1 MRLKLKNIWAILVF
15 LICLS
20 VTEIGKK
27 LVKNLMFLSKVI
39 FNQEIPIEWIYLSYK
54 CLLCGFLIVSI
65 IMVLSFCQKKHKQKN
80 NSTKV
85 EMEFERIMKNP
96 NLRNIWVLG
105 PWGSGKTKFVKS
117 SLDKLGKKYFYI
129 SLFGLNTRNDI
140 IQEINEQITSETKLS
155 LIVELPIIGLFFKW
169 LFQINGLSILRSFSD
184 KWIIVLDDFERV
196 FNGFRGEIIN
206 SKENLESEERMSKI
220 ELDSYNDV
228 LGVIDYLQQSFGCKV
243 IVISSKETIDEL
255 FDKIIIPKFHPYQYH
270 IDFNLKLIKDF
281 PKAFFKKDKPEEIQI
296 FSKIFSIVWHERIKL
311 KEITNYRP
319 IIYELSLLSDETDN
333 RYKIS
338 YILSRLIDDWEI
350 EMVPRRLIPFEFLV
364 NREKEGGDLDNSKY
378 TLIEKIFKI
387 NMFENG
393 FPYYVPKN
401 SRGHFLKL
409 QGSQG
414 VDKIQE
420 ALVYSY
426 MKIDA
431 DTRRIPDDYAFNIK
445 EIMLLT
451 SQKPTTLL
459 QGREIRMWVSENYIQ
474 HHYSEP
480 GMIYKHILTTKYQNE
495 WKDIYQTAAANYF
508 VRDIGLDTNSKIA
521 DSIVMILKK
530 FEFLILDVKTLKKV
544 IDIDYVKQ
552 VLLVENSEGTHVD
565 SRILYRFLSEIEEVS
580 GKMSLYL
587 ISNSFEHNGTISL
600 NIGNDDLFIP
610 VLDERPSII
619 ETFIASEQ
627 YKFEKLL
634 WNLKENSYAKKHYV
648 DKKEFDGSNIFIY
661 KEHAFFIVEFMET
674 DDTING
680 DSTIMYI
687 KKFIGNNAST
697 EKKDLLNFVYNLR
710 FKCSDEENTRTCPLL
725 DAQVYDEEMI
735 SSEPVYEPIHEPLVK
750 RYDRWLSI
758 IQEM

>member
-1 MRLKLKNIWAILVF
+1 MRLKLKNLWAILVF
-15 LICLS
+15 LICMS
-20 VTEIGKK
+20 VTETGKK

-54 CLLCGFLIVSI
+54 CLLCGFVIVSI
-65 IMVLSFCQKKHKQKN
+65 IMILSLCQKKYKQKT

-85 EMEFERIMKNP
+85 EIEFERIMKNS

-129 SLFGLNTRNDI
+129 SLFGLSTRNDI
-140 IQEINEQITSETKLS
+140 IQEINEQITSETKIS

-206 SKENLESEERMSKI
+206 SRENSESEERMSKI
-220 ELDSYNDV
+220 ELDSFNDV

-243 IVISSKETIDEL
+243 IVISSNETIIDEL

-270 IDFNLKLIKDF
+270 IKFNLKLIKDF
-281 PKAFFKKDKPEEIQI
+281 PKAFFKKDEPEEIEI
-296 FSKIFSIVWHERIKL
+296 FSEIFSMVWHERIKL

-350 EMVPRRLIPFEFLV
+350 KMDHGRLIPFEFLV
-364 NREKEGGDLDNSKY
+364 NKEKEGGDLDNSKY
-378 TLIEKIFKI
+378 NLIKEIFKI

-401 SRGHFLKL
+401 SKARWIKFQAL
-409 QGSQG
+409 QS
-414 VDKIQE
+414 VDKIKE

-426 MKIDA
+426 MKIGA
-431 DTRRIPDDYAFNIK
+431 ITREIPDDYSFNTE

-451 SQKPTTLL
+451 SQEPTTLL
-459 QGREIRMWVSENYIQ
+459 QGREIRKWVTENYIQ
-474 HHYSEP
+474 HHYSES
-480 GMIYKHILTTKYQNE
+480 GMIYKHILTTKYQDE

-521 DSIVMILKK
+521 DSIVKILKK

-565 SRILYRFLSEIEEVS
+565 SRILYRFLSEIEEFS

-587 ISNSFEHNGTISL
+587 ISNSFDHKDTISL
-600 NIGNDDLFIP
+600 NIGDADLFIP
-610 VLDERPSII
+610 VLDERPLII
-619 ETFIASEQ
+619 EEFIASEQ

-634 WNLKENSYAKKHYV
+634 WNLKGNTYANQHYV

-680 DSTIMYI
+680 DSTVMYI
-687 KKFIGNNAST
+687 EKFIASNTLT
-697 EKKDLLNFVYNLR
+697 EKRELLNFVDNLHSR
-710 FKCSDEENTRTCPLL
+710 YEDEDNIRTCPIV
-725 DAQVYDEEMI
+725 DVSVNDEDMI
-735 SSEPVYEPIHEPLVK
+735 SSEPIHEPLSN
-750 RYDRWLSI
+750 RYYRWINI
-758 IQEM
+758 IQKI

>member
-1 MRLKLKNIWAILVF
+1 MRLKLKSLWAILVF
-15 LICLS
+15 LICMS
-20 VTEIGKK
+20 VTETGKK

-54 CLLCGFLIVSI
+54 CLLCGFVIVSI
-65 IMVLSFCQKKHKQKN
+65 IMILSLCQKKYKQKT

-85 EMEFERIMKNP
+85 EIEFERIMKNS

-129 SLFGLNTRNDI
+129 SLFGLSTRNDI

-196 FNGFRGEIIN
+196 FNGFRREIIN
-206 SKENLESEERMSKI
+206 SKENSESEERMSKI

-255 FDKIIIPKFHPYQYH
+255 LDKVIIPKFHPYQYH
-270 IDFNLKLIKDF
+270 IELNLKLIKDF
-281 PKAFFKKDKPEEIQI
+281 PKAFFKKANSEEIEI
-296 FSKIFSIVWHERIKL
+296 FSEIFSMVWHERIKL

-319 IIYELSLLSDETDN
+319 IIYELSLLSDETNN

-338 YILSRLIDDWEI
+338 YTLSRLIDDWEI
-350 EMVPRRLIPFEFLV
+350 EMLPGRLIPFEFLV
-364 NREKEGGDLDNSKY
+364 NKEKEGGDLDNSKY
-378 TLIEKIFKI
+378 NLIEKIFKI

-401 SRGHFLKL
+401 SKARLLKF
-409 QGSQG
+409 QASQS
-414 VDKIQE
+414 VDEIQE

-426 MKIDA
+426 MKIGTN
-431 DTRRIPDDYAFNIK
+431 TRRIPDDYVFNIK

-451 SQKPTTLL
+451 SQDPTTLL
-459 QGREIRMWVSENYIQ
+459 QGREISKWVTENYIQ

-480 GMIYKHILTTKYQNE
+480 GMIYKYILTTKYQDE
-495 WKDIYQTAAANYF
+495 WKDIYQTAAINYF

-521 DSIVMILKK
+521 DSIVKILKK
-530 FEFLILDVKTLKKV
+530 FEFLILDIKTLKQV
-544 IDIDYVKQ
+544 IDIDYVEQ
-552 VLLVENSEGTHVD
+552 VLLVENLEGTHVD

-580 GKMSLYL
+580 GEMSLYL
-587 ISNSFEHNGTISL
+587 ISNSFDHKNTISL

-619 ETFIASEQ
+619 ENFIASEQ

-634 WNLKENSYAKKHYV
+634 WNLKGNTYVNQHYV
-648 DKKEFDGSNIFIY
+648 DKKEFDGCDLIIY

-687 KKFIGNNAST
+687 EKFISSNTPT
-697 EKKDLLNFVYNLR
+697 EKKELLDFVYNLHSR
-710 FKCSDEENTRTCPLL
+710 CTDEENRRTCPKF
-725 DAQVYDEEMI
+725 DFPVYDEDMA
-735 SSEPVYEPIHEPLVK
+735 SSEPVHELLVK
-750 RYDRWLSI
+750 RYDRWIAI
-758 IQEM
+758 IEKM